1 MDAVCIGMRWGAYP
15 LRRFEWCPGQGT
27 QRGLGG
33 VRVAGHRLDIKLN
46 LPLQQLVYLPVV
58 IIVVPADPHHKCH
71 MSCKHERYPSGGPLQ
86 QIPSVES

>member
-58 IIVVPADPHHKCH
+58 IIVVPAHRRKRECESSGSFAANHKH
-71 MSCKHERYPSGGPLQ
+71 
-86 QIPSVES
+86 